1 MLQRNK
7 LSLIQ
12 SNGPTVQKA
21 TIIRTKTMTAI
32 ALQETIDAVAALLE
46 TVDRNNSDAMFD
58 CLAEIEL
65 LTRDAVAEHAVA
77 ELLRAA
83 TRSPGEFQPLSTAA

>member
-65 LTRDAVAEHAVA
+65 LTRDAVAEHSVA
-77 ELLRAA
+77 ELLRAG